1 MRAARG
7 LGGGL
12 ELGAWSL
19 GARQASTNTNTSEQ
33 TMTRGGWARTL
44 QVRGAQAER
53 EDEWRWCNT
62 GVGSRAA
69 EWQGDRVAGWQNGR
83 MAEWWSSRVAGVV
96 SCGSTVFSQ
105 ERLGAQSEE
114 GPRLM

>member
-1 MRAARG
+1 
-7 LGGGL
+7 L

-53 EDEWRWCNT
+53 EEDGWRWCNT

-69 EWQGDRVAGWQNGR
+69 EWQGDRVAEWQNGR
-83 MAEWWSSRVAGVV
+83 VV
-96 SCGSTVFSQ
+96 
-105 ERLGAQSEE
+105 E
-114 GPRLM
+114 